1 MKKLTT
7 TQMATRL
14 RVPRSEVYRLLAE
27 AGIIVSPE
35 SYVFTEFGKQFGEEK
50 YIDNDRFG
58 RSYWL
63 QVFNGEV
70 VEMLRKIKDKK

>member
-1 MKKLTT
+1 MKKLTA

-14 RVPRSEVYRLLAE
+14 GIPRSEVYHLLAE
-27 AGIIVSPE
+27 AGIIASSE
-35 SYVFTEFGKQFGEEK
+35 SYVLTEFGKQFGEEK
-50 YIDNDRFG
+50 YIDNDRYG

-70 VEMLRKIKDKK
+70 VEMLRKIKVKK